1 MRDPFSLTMDALVST
16 QVQVVPSVART
27 VTSLPA
33 TESTVPRSNASVRA
47 PFLVSK
53 VNSPWIPPSSRSR
66 TSARPSRRTA
76 AALVAGVLAV
86 GVASASTPFSTAAW
100 PVGPLDSAVDAAGV
114 RFGLDPET
122 ASVTANAPPATTAQA
137 TMTAASRPRP
147 RPPCGGGLG
156 CRGCRPCGGRP
167 PYGGKFGC
175 VACSGGVS
183 PSPPFAYMFVTAM
196 SIAIADKT
204 RAGNRWEN
212 PRNFAQ
218 KR

>member
-66 TSARPSRRTA
+66 TSARPSRCTA

-147 RPPCGGGLG
+147 RPPCGGCPG
-156 CRGCRPCGGRP
+156 CRGCLTLRWKAAVRRQVWLCRLFGRRFAEP
-167 PYGGKFGC
+167 ATC
-175 VACSGGVS
+175 VHV
-183 PSPPFAYMFVTAM
+183 
-196 SIAIADKT
+196 
-204 RAGNRWEN
+204 RHGNEYCHR
-212 PRNFAQ
+212 R
-218 KR
+218 